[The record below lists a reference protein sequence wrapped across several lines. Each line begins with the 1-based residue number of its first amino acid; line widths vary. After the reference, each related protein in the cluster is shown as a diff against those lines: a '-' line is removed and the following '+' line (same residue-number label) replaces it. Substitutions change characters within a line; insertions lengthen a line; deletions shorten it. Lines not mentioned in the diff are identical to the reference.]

1 MLCALKTSF
10 LCTHEQDSIFIVN
23 TEYNQN
29 IYTTSNIYKNMI
41 SVHKDSRTRW
51 RMWARVR
58 CCSTSVPPKD
68 STTTCRCCL
77 TTSTCVPWRWWFMGA
92 WLPYISHTSGT
103 QPKSE
108 KTPLFRQYR
117 LMVNF
122 LLGSVTQPL
131 EFTHLGHWHLMW
143 KSLKY
148 YCSF

>member
-1 MLCALKTSF
+1 MDKKYILPMNWGYMLFFSLCFSLKKHPFSLMNKIPF
-10 LCTHEQDSIFIVN
+10 SNVN
-23 TEYNQN
+23 TEYSQN

-51 RMWARVR
+51 RMWARGR

-77 TTSTCVPWRWWFMGA
+77 TTSTCVPWRWWFTGA

-108 KTPLFRQYR
+108 KKP
-117 LMVNF
+117 
-122 LLGSVTQPL
+122 SI
-131 EFTHLGHWHLMW
+131 
-143 KSLKY
+143 
-148 YCSF
+148 